1 MKMVDALIQAGKHF
15 DLLVLPG
22 AGHRYNTG
30 TSLSDRTRRT
40 YVFEAI
46 RRYFQEH
53 LKPELGSEPRRT
65 GGR

>member
-1 MKMVDALIQAGKHF
+1 MKMVDALIRAGKPF

-22 AGHRYNTG
+22 AGHRYNIE
-30 TSLSDRTRRT
+30 TSLSDVTSKT

-53 LKPELGSEPRRT
+53 LKP
-65 GGR
+65 